1 MPLGGYNK
9 ILVVGGGGFI
19 GRHLVESLLTE
30 GFSVRIMDRVKP
42 DWIGSDVEF
51 SEGDFAAVHHLEH
64 VMNDC
69 DAVFYLAS
77 TTLPASSNADPQFDI
92 ASNLAGTIGLL
103 DLAVGKSVK
112 KFIFVSSGGTVYG
125 VPLKVPV
132 SESHPT
138 NPLCSYGIVKLA
150 TKKYLRLYHQLHG
163 LDTCSL
169 RLANPYGE
177 YQRVDK
183 AQGAIAVFCDKALR
197 GEPIDVWGDGAL
209 YVKDAVKALVL
220 ALEVECSGMEI
231 NVGAGVGVSIN
242 ALLEHIEE
250 AVGHPVDRN
259 YLPGRSFDIPEV
271 YLDIRMA
278 RELLGWVPEVGLA
291 DGIGRFIDW
300 VDRPCMGGVE

>member
-1 MPLGGYNK
+1 MPLGDYSR
-9 ILVVGGGGFI
+9 ILVIGGGGFI
-19 GRHLVESLLTE
+19 GRHLVELLLKKNV
-30 GFSVRIMDRVKP
+30 SVRVMDRVRP

-51 SEGDFAAVHHLEH
+51 FEGDFSAIHYLDH

-69 DAVFYLAS
+69 DGVFHLAS

-92 ASNLAGTIGLL
+92 ATNLSGTVGLL
-103 DLAVGKSVK
+103 DLAVEKGVK
-112 KFIFVSSGGTVYG
+112 KFIFISSGGTVYG
-125 VPLKVPV
+125 GHGEVPIQ
-132 SESHPT
+132 ESDPT

-150 TKKYLRLYHQLHG
+150 IEKYMRLYHQLYG

-197 GEPIDVWGDGAL
+197 NEPIDIWGDGTIVRDYV

-231 NVGAGVGVSIN
+231 NVGAGVGVNIN
-242 ALLEHIEE
+242 TLLDHIET
-250 AVGHPVDRN
+250 AVGRPVERN
-259 YLPGRSFDIPEV
+259 YLPGRSFDIPAV
-271 YLDIRMA
+271 CLDIHVA
-278 RELLGWVPEVGLA
+278 RECLGWNPEVELV

-300 VDRPCMGGVE
+300 VAR